1 MEGKQDPTSLEKW
14 EIWLRQADIKLPQ
27 ITQLHPAVS
36 QRTVPGPKC
45 ITAVQ

>member
-1 MEGKQDPTSLEKW
+1 MEEKQNPMSLEKW
-14 EIWLRQADIKLPQ
+14 EIGLRRADIKLPQ

-36 QRTVPGPKC
+36 LCTVPGPKC